1 MNKLPPYY
9 CIIKHT
15 QNSVLQNIQ
24 LENCHSPSILLIIN
38 ANDNMITYD
47 VDWDGIEDLVN
58 VLNEPRRDLKKKQN
72 TQS

>member
-47 VDWDGIEDLVN
+47 VD
-58 VLNEPRRDLKKKQN
+58 
-72 TQS
+72 